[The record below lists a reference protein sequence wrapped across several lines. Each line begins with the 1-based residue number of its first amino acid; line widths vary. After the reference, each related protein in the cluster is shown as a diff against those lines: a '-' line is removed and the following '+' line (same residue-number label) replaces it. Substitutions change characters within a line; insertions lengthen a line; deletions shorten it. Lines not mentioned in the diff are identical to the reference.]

1 VAGELERR
9 ASIGRIAAVM
19 RLLVR
24 LTARDLKG
32 LSSIGLNN
40 LFFVVVLVMQGSRS
54 PASALWAASPFLLM
68 LGVPLLLTMSDGP
81 LKLLPAAR
89 RSLLP
94 LTRNEWI
101 AVRVLSLGLSP
112 ALWIAVL
119 LLLLRAG
126 AGVAALACGAV
137 AALQAGSGGIK
148 TLAATLPKR
157 GGRRSLAW
165 PRPPGRWGRV
175 VRLNLL

>member
-1 VAGELERR
+1 MAGELERR

-54 PASALWAASPFLLM
+54 PASALWAASPLLLM